1 MVDGNVLK
9 RKLPVSN
16 FLFTQVNISNSKYQ
30 MLYALANFQL
40 ENKKKTSSHTV
51 PKAGKSF
58 HRNGQENKQVNKL
71 LFDGVNTSECVIK
84 VS

>member
-40 ENKKKTSSHTV
+40 ENKKKLPHILYL
-51 PKAGKSF
+51 
-58 HRNGQENKQVNKL
+58 KQVN
-71 LFDGVNTSECVIK
+71 LFTEMDKKTSK
-84 VS
+84 